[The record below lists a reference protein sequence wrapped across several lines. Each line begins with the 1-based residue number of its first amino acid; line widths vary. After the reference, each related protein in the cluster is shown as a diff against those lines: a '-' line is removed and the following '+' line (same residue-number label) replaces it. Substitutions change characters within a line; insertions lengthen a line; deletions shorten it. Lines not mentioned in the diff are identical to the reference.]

1 MVCKNCGADLKP
13 GIKYCLNCGT
23 YIDDDD
29 DEKELAEEMEE
40 VAVEVDDS
48 EEKNE
53 TKDDYELSYEDLGG
67 NQDDNN
73 YEEVEEKPKKQ
84 RKKVDLS
91 LTDMLIYGGLLLVI
105 IVSLIIIFVTL
116 TKQNNKDVEQPT
128 EVKVVDHK
136 VSIDNYTITF
146 SGKLNYNQEKKII
159 YITDKE
165 NYTFSYRNKVDDYK
179 KYATDLTILS
189 KDLKNNGCNVISTET
204 KKEGSTEFIIYKYKM
219 SNETKYL
226 YITPLKDKYVTMGVI
241 DMIDGGQWEN
251 ALTVISGIN
260 SNIKFNN
267 SDTEDIDDVINN
279 SVSDISKILK

>member
-53 TKDDYELSYEDLGG
+53 TKDEYELSYEDLGD

-84 RKKVDLS
+84 RKKVNLS